1 MWDLIRLSAQPVRV
15 LVRPSEEDLAWTAER
30 SPSHEE
36 DSRQEDCRQRGEEKF
51 KDEFCRE
58 LSRWLGWGACAFS
71 SWEDTCR
78 RIAEAPS
85 SLVRHLNS
93 TLFAPAEVTCQV
105 VNVEPTC
112 LHGLHGDEMADI
124 TWWKRFLTSYIE
136 SNYDHSG
143 RVTSTTTA
151 NADPVLAQS
160 LGRPPNL
167 SVFLLSGPL
176 QKQSMTVQAEVERL
190 QIEADQRGDVYL
202 VLLDQ
207 RYNCQQQDPPH
218 GRLTWRSCSVLIWME
233 MGLKAFITAQLS
245 VTWSADGMVEIT
257 TTNLAGAGMSC
268 WKGHPS
274 QETFAGLQEAIAH
287 ATGHLAFNIRMILP
301 SGQLVDKD
309 MLPKRL
315 DDVLRDG
322 D

>member
-1 MWDLIRLSAQPVRV
+1 MSGRRADSLSTLPRETVEDDDAEVEEVR
-15 LVRPSEEDLAWTAER
+15 
-30 SPSHEE
+30 SHEGE
-36 DSRQEDCRQRGEEKF
+36 TDDDS
-51 KDEFCRE
+51 
-58 LSRWLGWGACAFS
+58 L
-71 SWEDTCR
+71 
-78 RIAEAPS
+78 
-85 SLVRHLNS
+85 
-93 TLFAPAEVTCQV
+93 
-105 VNVEPTC
+105 
-112 LHGLHGDEMADI
+112 
-124 TWWKRFLTSYIE
+124 SYIE